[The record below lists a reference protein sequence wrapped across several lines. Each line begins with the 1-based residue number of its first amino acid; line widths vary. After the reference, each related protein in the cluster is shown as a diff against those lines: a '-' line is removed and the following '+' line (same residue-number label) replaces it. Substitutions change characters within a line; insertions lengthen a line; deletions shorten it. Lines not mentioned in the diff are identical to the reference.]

1 MFVIK
6 ELCINDFKDVVIP
19 RRRELYERL
28 GGSIARYPSS
38 TNDPTKFSFPV
49 NRQDMMNTTE
59 VLQTGYDVQ
68 LAMNRIQSAKA
79 SENQTVT
86 LPVNEVTDTHAV
98 EKPQDSKDL

>member
-6 ELCINDFKDVVIP
+6 DLRINRFKDVAIP

-38 TNDPTKFSFPV
+38 TNDPKKFSFPV

-68 LAMNRIQSAKA
+68 LAMNRIRDSKSA
-79 SENQTVT
+79 ENQVVT
-86 LPVNEVTDTHAV
+86 LPVTEVTDTHAV
-98 EKPQDSKDL
+98 EKSQNPKDL